1 MLSVNG
7 IWKSEVIQLNK
18 AYLKK
23 KASKF
28 SFKFTAREIIIVGPG
43 SNHNDKCF
51 IYHLIES
58 L

>member
-23 KASKF
+23 KQVNLASNSPQEK
-28 SFKFTAREIIIVGPG
+28 
-43 SNHNDKCF
+43 
-51 IYHLIES
+51 
-58 L
+58 